1 MSKPLVYLYKSNLK
15 NKKWAMFFPTSKKV
29 IHFGGKGYRDYTL
42 MNDKKSVHYL
52 SSKKERDAVKDRY
65 RVRHANDN
73 LDDPESTGSMSM
85 SVLWSAPTLKGGIR
99 NYSRK
104 YNLRVVDKTS
114 EEYSPDKVK
123 ELISS

>member
-1 MSKPLVYLYKSNLK
+1 MYLYKSNLK
-15 NKKWAMFFPTSKKV
+15 NKKFSAFFPTSKKV

-73 LDDPESTGSMSM
+73 LDDPESPGSMSM